1 MALLPPEKFELQ
13 LGGYGPDESIIQSLA
28 ENLPHVHLLGPIQN
42 VAEFLG
48 HCDLILIPSRWEPF
62 GLVCLEA
69 KAAGK
74 PVLVAQVDG
83 LPEQVENCGVI
94 LPPDDLTAWTN
105 AIAHLEK
112 LPKEDLIILGQIGRE
127 SVINVW
133 ENCLKNWENFL
144 REATGDLTM

>member
-1 MALLPPEKFELQ
+1 M
-13 LGGYGPDESIIQSLA
+13 
-28 ENLPHVHLLGPIQN
+28 
-42 VAEFLG
+42 
-48 HCDLILIPSRWEPF
+48 
-62 GLVCLEA
+62 EA

-144 REATGDLTM
+144 REATGD